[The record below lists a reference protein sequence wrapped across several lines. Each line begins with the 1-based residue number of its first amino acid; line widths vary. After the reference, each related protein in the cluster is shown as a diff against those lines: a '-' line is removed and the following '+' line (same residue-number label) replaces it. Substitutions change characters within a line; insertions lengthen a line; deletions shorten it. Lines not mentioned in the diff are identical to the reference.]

1 MKITEKET
9 AELKGHD
16 LEMLAASVAV
26 VKGSLVTRS
35 VTTKLEVVSDYIIG
49 ALCESEELRE
59 VVHEMALKKVFEKYN
74 VVGICVNTV
83 MDMKVITYVLL
94 DEETG
99 YNPIPNNMT
108 DDASRNYQFCYCLNL
123 NIPEFSEYG
132 DCFFE
137 KRANST
143 IHRVS

>member
-1 MKITEKET
+1 MVTEKEMR
-9 AELKGHD
+9 ELKKYD
-16 LEMLAASVAV
+16 TELLVASVAV

-59 VVHEMALKKVFEKYN
+59 VVHEKALKNVFERYT

-99 YNPIPNNMT
+99 YNPVPDNMSE
-108 DDASRNYQFCYCLNL
+108 DVGKNYQFCYVLNTSV
-123 NIPEFSEYG
+123 PEFSEYG

-137 KRANST
+137 KREDDT